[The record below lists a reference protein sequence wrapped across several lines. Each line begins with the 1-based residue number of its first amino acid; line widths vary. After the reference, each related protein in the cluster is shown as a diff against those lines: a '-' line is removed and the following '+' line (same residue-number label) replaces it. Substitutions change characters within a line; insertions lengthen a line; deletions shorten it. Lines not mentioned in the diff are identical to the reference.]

1 MHTMPAGAA
10 SNARATSAIGNP
22 ARITSTTA
30 RSVQMKHREYLRCDL
45 RQRPAHN
52 RVACSDV
59 VHVTG
64 LQFLPQAAVT
74 HAAPA
79 SGISFPVCPRGPFW
93 HMTRGASGV
102 SAAGAGQQDG
112 GHAGVYSSGLDRV
125 PTCAGQAPN
134 PARPSQ
140 QANAPSRC
148 ATATLIRVGLPAH
161 KGLSLQWFRA
171 CRQKKA
177 AMRRLVTVVSNGSIP
192 GLRRA
197 ASGLAQL
204 ASRAPARMLVSVT
217 ALPACRS
224 VSTPERFVT
233 PLAAD
238 RAAPATHAGTR
249 RPRRASNM

>member
-1 MHTMPAGAA
+1 MPAGAA

-30 RSVQMKHREYLRCDL
+30 RSVQMKHREYLLRCDL
-45 RQRPAHN
+45 RQQPAHN
-52 RVACSDV
+52 RVARSDV

-112 GHAGVYSSGLDRV
+112 GHAEVYSSGLDRV

-140 QANAPSRC
+140 QATAPSRC
-148 ATATLIRVGLPAH
+148 ATDTLIRVGLPAH

-177 AMRRLVTVVSNGSIP
+177 AIRRLVTVVSNGSVGAIDRISAFNR
-192 GLRRA
+192 GYFGSEDRVSRRNT
-197 ASGLAQL
+197 G
-204 ASRAPARMLVSVT
+204 
-217 ALPACRS
+217 RS
-224 VSTPERFVT
+224 VACGCTPSMLSIAVMC
-233 PLAAD
+233 
-238 RAAPATHAGTR
+238 
-249 RPRRASNM
+249 PRW